1 MSSRNVRRSK
11 LAPSSGVGGALL
23 VAALFITGVAQA
35 QTESCREWRGEH
47 RIWKTETLRRSL
59 RGAPQLEVDA
69 AVFEVL
75 QREAYLTSCETSI
88 EGGLNALI
96 GWRLVGRFSDEYG
109 IAVIESV
116 LERAGFTLDLR
127 VLFIPE
133 PPRVATSWR
142 SGSRRNDRSVRS
154 R

>member
-1 MSSRNVRRSK
+1 MSSRNERRSNI
-11 LAPSSGVGGALL
+11 ARSSGVGGALL
-23 VAALFITGVAQA
+23 VAALFTAGVAQA

-59 RGAPQLEVDA
+59 RGAPQVEVDA

-88 EGGLNALI
+88 EGGRDALI
-96 GWRLVGRFSDEYG
+96 GWRLVGRISDEYG
-109 IAVIESV
+109 IAVTESV

-127 VLFIPE
+127 VLFVPE
-133 PPRVATSWR
+133 PPRVATSKRPR
-142 SGSRRNDRSVRS
+142 SRGSYRSVRS